1 MASSNDDQNY
11 QVQVY
16 LDQAYAEERRKLE
29 EVVQHI
35 TESHIELLGQMPAT
49 AAYQEPAEG
58 IQRIL
63 EQNRDSLYAALDQP
77 YFGRLDYFE
86 TNQGPRLDDDE
97 SGSPET
103 PKTIYLGITFI
114 QGKDV
119 FSWTSPV
126 ARLWYTQSFE
136 DGYTAPKGYVATRVD
151 LKRYLRIREQH
162 LEEVNDVFRRQLPV
176 GDTTRHDILSKALSG
191 TGSEDGHLQ
200 IIVET
205 IEPEQYE
212 NIANVSDKV
221 LIVQGAAG
229 SGKSEIG
236 LHRIAYLLSPHSD
249 VPERER
255 PTPGTTLFIGP
266 SQAFLEY
273 AADILPTLG
282 VQQSIQEARFSN
294 WLMNQMSERVQ
305 VQPRIWNDLLNKGDM
320 RGFNEQAETFKG
332 SLAMASVVERHVK
345 GLARETRSRCLD
357 LDPFRDDDVGV
368 TLPKGQ
374 ISSLVDEVLP
384 RAYEGHELNLR
395 RQAFLNRMTSL
406 VWSKDQGARN
416 LRGREAAQHRNQIQ
430 ERVSAWCGDA
440 WTRADFRREYVSLL
454 SEPGNIVQAAKDDLT
469 LEDAEAMA
477 EYANQMP
484 RRGFGDSDAGGLAY
498 LDHLLNGTIQ
508 NTYRHIVVD
517 EAQDISPIEF
527 KLLAAS
533 STNNWFTILGDTAQ
547 RLTPYRG
554 VKSWRDI
561 ESVFGRSEIARQR
574 ARRSYR
580 SNKHI
585 TLFNNR
591 ILRTFDKSIPVPL
604 PFERDGH
611 RVRFTRHSRRSDM
624 FGAVLDE
631 IKHIPSMDDLENAVV
646 GILARDTDNLNR
658 FLEFCE
664 RSGASGIARA
674 SQQHHTKSRTVVAR
688 IPDAKGLEYDAV
700 IVIGVNESF
709 ADTTFNKKLLYLA
722 TTRAKN
728 YLSIHWSGQQSPILK
743 AISARGVIWHRE

>member
-1 MASSNDDQNY
+1 MASFNDDQNY
-11 QVQVY
+11 QIQVY

-29 EVVQHI
+29 EVIQQI

-86 TNQGPRLDDDE
+86 TDHSPRLDDDE

-119 FSWTSPV
+119 FSWISPV

-162 LEEVNDVFRRQLPV
+162 LEELNDIFRRQLPA
-176 GDTTRHDILSKALSG
+176 GDTARQDILTKALSG

-200 IIVET
+200 VIVET
-205 IEPEQYE
+205 IEPDQYE

-249 VPERER
+249 ISERER
-255 PTPGTTLFIGP
+255 PAPGTTLFIGP

-273 AADILPTLG
+273 AADTLPSLG
-282 VQQSIQEARFSN
+282 VQESIQEAR
-294 WLMNQMSERVQ
+294 
-305 VQPRIWNDLLNKGDM
+305 
-320 RGFNEQAETFKG
+320 G
-332 SLAMASVVERHVK
+332 SLAMASVIERHVK
-345 GLARETRSRCLD
+345 VLARETRSRCLD

-384 RAYEGHELNLR
+384 RAYDGHELNLR
-395 RQAFLNRMTSL
+395 RQNFMNRITSL
-406 VWSKDQGARN
+406 VWSRDQGARN
-416 LRGREAAQHRNQIQ
+416 PRGREAAQRRNQIQ
-430 ERVSAWCGDA
+430 ESVSAWCGDA

-469 LEDAEAMA
+469 FEDAEAMA
-477 EYANQMP
+477 ESAGQMP
-484 RRGFGDSDAGGLAY
+484 KRGFGDSDAGALAY
-498 LDHLLNGTIQ
+498 VDHLLNGTIQ

-533 STNNWFTILGDTAQ
+533 SVNNWFTILGDTAQ

-554 VKSWRDI
+554 VRSWRDI
-561 ESVFGRSEIARQR
+561 ERVFGRSEIARQR

-580 SNKHI
+580 ANKHI

-591 ILRTFDKSIPVPL
+591 ILRTFDSNIQAPI

-611 RVRFTRHSRRSDM
+611 RVKFSRHLRRDDM

-631 IKHIPSMDDLENAVV
+631 IDQIPLMEGLEDSVV
-646 GILARDTDNLNR
+646 GILARDNDNLNR
-658 FLEFCE
+658 FVQFCE
-664 RSGASGIARA
+664 RSGASGIVRA
-674 SQQHHTKSRTVVAR
+674 SQQHYTKSRTVVAR

-700 IVIGVNESF
+700 IVIGVNDSF
-709 ADTTFNKKLLYLA
+709 SDTTFNKKLLYLA
-722 TTRAKN
+722 TTRAKH

-743 AISARGVIWHRE
+743 AISDRGVMWSRKQRPNRRRAVAGVGGTRI